1 MSDSPPPNNITPEKG
16 RTAWVHIGCE
26 KTGTSSIQKFLL
38 ENQQTLTSEGL
49 YFPIECGLLSNHRLH
64 WIIEDNP
71 DHHPFIYDPKS
82 GLGDCLNAGRE
93 KITEEHYS
101 KVKAFQRDHTHGSH
115 VVYSSE
121 HLHSRVYDPQVIQN
135 LKDWLS
141 PLYDRIKVVV
151 YLRRQDKLVLS
162 AYSTHLR
169 GGTTDTF
176 IFPSA
181 GTGSP
186 YFGYRRLIDQWSDVF
201 GKSDILI
208 RQFEK
213 TQLYKENIVDDFG
226 NLVGFDFSS
235 SIYEQPRKSN
245 MSLSHAAK
253 LCLIRINRKIADPR
267 SAGSGTGSWLP
278 LKEDFI
284 KFVES
289 NIKTADKDT
298 DLATRT
304 DARDFYNRFAN
315 DNEKLFSDYQVGW
328 NFSEDF
334 TMYRESK
341 ITVLSELLADNE
353 KSQDIKACS
362 EAHNDAATIRKQAS
376 EIVEKFASN
385 TSQENQA
392 LIHSLNLI

>member
-71 DHHPFIYDPKS
+71 DHHPFIYDPES

-151 YLRRQDKLVLS
+151 LTPSRQ
-162 AYSTHLR
+162 
-169 GGTTDTF
+169 
-176 IFPSA
+176 
-181 GTGSP
+181 TGSQRLQYTFKGRNYR
-186 YFGYRRLIDQWSDVF
+186 YFYLSFGRHRL
-201 GKSDILI
+201 
-208 RQFEK
+208 
-213 TQLYKENIVDDFG
+213 
-226 NLVGFDFSS
+226 
-235 SIYEQPRKSN
+235 
-245 MSLSHAAK
+245 SLFRLPQTH
-253 LCLIRINRKIADPR
+253 R
-267 SAGSGTGSWLP
+267 SM
-278 LKEDFI
+278 
-284 KFVES
+284 V
-289 NIKTADKDT
+289 
-298 DLATRT
+298 
-304 DARDFYNRFAN
+304 
-315 DNEKLFSDYQVGW
+315 
-328 NFSEDF
+328 
-334 TMYRESK
+334 
-341 ITVLSELLADNE
+341 
-353 KSQDIKACS
+353 
-362 EAHNDAATIRKQAS
+362 
-376 EIVEKFASN
+376 
-385 TSQENQA
+385 
-392 LIHSLNLI
+392 